1 MRCHIVTEDNRQ
13 MNNNVNEEPLPNKLA
28 KMMTNLIERFI
39 IFAMH

>member
-1 MRCHIVTEDNRQ
+1 MRRHIVTEDNRQ
-13 MNNNVNEEPLPNKLA
+13 MNNNVNEEPLPHELA